1 MKAKITIEA
10 GAWKKALATLNT
22 VVSSRTAL
30 PILGDVLLRYDAEQ
44 KLFQLT
50 ASDNESWLTID
61 CRHDAD
67 TPWIHIIEDDQRD
80 RFSAVCLP
88 FARLKEAVGLLPA
101 AALLSVWFDGDS
113 HLMTV
118 DYQIGKFSIPFEDA
132 LEYPVCP
139 DVVEPSTP
147 AYADLKAQLDA
158 AKAAGDE
165 ARVNQLTTDI
175 EASVRPVCRFT
186 LPSAQLLPLMKQARI
201 CAANDELRPIM
212 NGECLEVFNDRLV
225 VVATDG
231 HTMFKDVLDLGLGS
245 GWLQYGEFPAFD
257 AETQKQGSARLIVP
271 KTVMAALTTAFAASE
286 QLQITADTQRM
297 VFRSEGVVLVTRC
310 IDGKYPNY
318 DSVIPTDSPLR
329 VVVSRE
335 ALRLALRRLSL
346 FANSSS
352 NMAIMR
358 RDGEHFVIEASDM
371 EFSSSGSEQVTI
383 HEGDAFMQADFQ
395 IGFKISNSLTLLD
408 AIPTDNVVLFFSEP
422 SRAFLYKPEDVQSA
436 RLLLQMPMLINET
449 PSEP

>member
-50 ASDNESWLTID
+50 ASDNESWLTLD

-118 DYQIGKFSIPFEDA
+118 DYQIGQFSIPFEDA

-139 DVVEPSTP
+139 EVVKPSTP
-147 AYADLKAQLDA
+147 RTE
-158 AKAAGDE
+158 GM
-165 ARVNQLTTDI
+165 
-175 EASVRPVCRFT
+175 ASPVCRFT

-225 VVATDG
+225 VVASDG

-271 KTVMAALTTAFAASE
+271 KTVMAALTTAFANSE

-395 IGFKISNSLTLLD
+395 IGFKISSALTLLD

>member
-1 MKAKITIEA
+1 MKTKITIEA

-22 VVSSRTAL
+22 VVMTRSAL

-50 ASDNESWLTID
+50 ASDNESWLTLD

-67 TPWIHIIEDDQRD
+67 TPWVHLIEDDMRD

-88 FARLKEAVGLLPA
+88 FTRLKDAVGLLPSGA
-101 AALLSVWFDGDS
+101 VLSVWFDGDS

-132 LEYPVCP
+132 AEYPVCP
-139 DVVEPSTP
+139 GVVGPSTP
-147 AYADLKAQLDA
+147 RED
-158 AKAAGDE
+158 GM
-165 ARVNQLTTDI
+165 
-175 EASVRPVCRFT
+175 ASPVCRFAI
-186 LPSAQLLPLMKQARI
+186 PSAQLLPLMKQARI
-201 CAANDELRPIM
+201 CAANDELRPVM

-231 HTMFKDVLDLGLGS
+231 HTLFKDVLDLGLGS

-271 KTVMAALTTAFAASE
+271 RTVMAALTTAFAASE
-286 QLQITADTQRM
+286 QLEITADTERM
-297 VFRSEGVVLVTRC
+297 VFRSQGVVLVTRC
-310 IDGKYPNY
+310 LEGKYPNY
-318 DSVIPTDSPLR
+318 DSVIPVDSPHR

-335 ALRLALRRLSL
+335 ALRLALRRLNL
-346 FANSSS
+346 FANTAS
-352 NMAIMR
+352 NMAVMR
-358 RDGEHFVIEASDM
+358 RDGERFVIEASDT
-371 EFSSSGSEQVTI
+371 ELSGSGSEQVSI
-383 HEGDAFMQADFQ
+383 HEGDAFLPDDFR

-408 AIPTDNVVLFFSEP
+408 AIPTENVVLFFSDAG
-422 SRAFLYKPEDVQSA
+422 RAFLYKPEDVKSA
-436 RLLLQMPMLINET
+436 RLLMQMPMIINE
-449 PSEP
+449 

>member
-1 MKAKITIEA
+1 MKTKITIEA

-22 VVSSRTAL
+22 VVNTRSAL
-30 PILGDVLLRYDAEQ
+30 PILADVLLVHDADRG
-44 KLFQLT
+44 LFQMTT
-50 ASDNESWLTID
+50 ADAESWLTLD
-61 CRHDAD
+61 CCDQEGN
-67 TPWIHIIEDDQRD
+67 PWIRIIEDDARD
-80 RFSAVCLP
+80 RFKSVCIA
-88 FARLKEAVGLLPA
+88 FGRLKEAVGLLPSG
-101 AALLSVWFDGDS
+101 ALLEVYFDSDS

-118 DYQIGKFSIPFEDA
+118 NYQIGQFSIPFEDSD
-132 LEYPVCP
+132 EYPVCP
-139 DVVEPSTP
+139 AVTEHATP
-147 AYADLKAQLDA
+147 AYAQLKAKIA
-158 AKAAGDE
+158 AAEEAGDE
-165 ARVNQLTTDI
+165 SQLTLLRTEMAGI
-175 EASVRPVCRFT
+175 PAPVCRFSI
-186 LPSAQLLPLMKQARI
+186 PSGLLLPLMKQARI

-212 NGECLEVFNDRLV
+212 NGECLEVFNDHLV
-225 VVATDG
+225 VVASDG

-271 KTVMAALTTAFAASE
+271 KTVMAALTTAFANSE

-335 ALRLALRRLSL
+335 ALRLALRRMSL

-436 RLLLQMPMLINET
+436 RLLLQMPMLINE
-449 PSEP
+449 

>member
-50 ASDNESWLTID
+50 ASDNESWLTLD

-88 FARLKEAVGLLPA
+88 FARLKEAVSLLPSG
-101 AALLSVWFDGDS
+101 ALLSVWFDGDS

-118 DYQIGKFSIPFEDA
+118 DYQIGQFSIPFEDA

-139 DVVEPSTP
+139 EVIEPSTP

-158 AKAAGDE
+158 AGDDE
-165 ARVNQLTTDI
+165 ARKSEILGQFVGM
-175 EASVRPVCRFT
+175 ASPVCRFT

-245 GWLQYGEFPAFD
+245 GWLQYGEFPVFNAD
-257 AETQKQGSARLIVP
+257 TNQPGSARLIVP
-271 KTVMAALTTAFAASE
+271 KTVMAALNAAFVNSE
-286 QLQITADTQRM
+286 KIEITADTQRM

-318 DSVIPTDSPLR
+318 DSVIPADSPYR

-346 FANSSS
+346 FANSAS
-352 NMAIMR
+352 NMAVMR
-358 RDGEHFVIEASDM
+358 RDGERFVIEANDYDL
-371 EFSSSGSEQVTI
+371 SSSGSEQVTI
-383 HEGDAFMQADFQ
+383 HEDDAFMKPDFK
-395 IGFKISNSLTLLD
+395 IGFKISSALTLLD
-408 AIPTDNVVLFFSEP
+408 AIPTENVVLFFSDP
-422 SRAFLYKPEDVQSA
+422 SKSFLYKPEDVKSA
-436 RLLLQMPMLINET
+436 RLLLQMPMLINE
-449 PSEP
+449 

>member
-1 MKAKITIEA
+1 MKTKITIEA

-50 ASDNESWLTID
+50 ASDNESWLTLD

-118 DYQIGKFSIPFEDA
+118 DYQIGQFSIPFEDA

-139 DVVEPSTP
+139 DVIEPSTP
-147 AYADLKAQLDA
+147 RTE
-158 AKAAGDE
+158 GM
-165 ARVNQLTTDI
+165 
-175 EASVRPVCRFT
+175 ASPVCRFT

-257 AETQKQGSARLIVP
+257 AATQQQGSARLIVP

-395 IGFKISNSLTLLD
+395 IGFKISSALTLLD

-422 SRAFLYKPEDVQSA
+422 SRAFLYKPEDVHSA

>member
-1 MKAKITIEA
+1 
-10 GAWKKALATLNT
+10 
-22 VVSSRTAL
+22 
-30 PILGDVLLRYDAEQ
+30 
-44 KLFQLT
+44 
-50 ASDNESWLTID
+50 
-61 CRHDAD
+61 
-67 TPWIHIIEDDQRD
+67 
-80 RFSAVCLP
+80 
-88 FARLKEAVGLLPA
+88 
-101 AALLSVWFDGDS
+101 
-113 HLMTV
+113 
-118 DYQIGKFSIPFEDA
+118 
-132 LEYPVCP
+132 
-139 DVVEPSTP
+139 
-147 AYADLKAQLDA
+147 
-158 AKAAGDE
+158 
-165 ARVNQLTTDI
+165 
-175 EASVRPVCRFT
+175 
-186 LPSAQLLPLMKQARI
+186 MKQARI

-212 NGECLEVFNDRLV
+212 NGECLDVFNDRLV

-231 HTMFKDVLDLGLGS
+231 HTMFKDVLDLGVGS

-257 AETQKQGSARLIVP
+257 AATQQQGSARLIVP
-271 KTVMAALTTAFAASE
+271 KTVMAALTTAFANSE

-346 FANSSS
+346 FANSAS

-395 IGFKISNSLTLLD
+395 IGFKISSALTLLD

-422 SRAFLYKPEDVQSA
+422 SRAFLYKPEDVKSA
-436 RLLLQMPMLINET
+436 RVLLQMPMLINE
-449 PSEP
+449 